1 MLRESMGRKMT
12 SKEEQDVQFY
22 RGSAVHEY
30 VKKLSM
36 SDAEKK
42 VVNAAIAT
50 AQTKN
55 PNLALIQESDALLNK
70 IAEEKRTVKVTQVS
84 DKDLAR
90 AVADV
95 NMSKYKAPP
104 SSFTAPRESN
114 ATYRWVSGLLVVAV
128 VAAIVSYAMDHQ
140 GKYTY
145 QEAID
150 KCSEKN
156 QVLPITIADFVD
168 SGYRFGQP
176 AEFWTAKG
184 TLMVSQAWS
193 IHQANPDSAGYS
205 YICVDA
211 NGKEWSP
218 Y

>member
-1 MLRESMGRKMT
+1 MT

-30 VKKLSM
+30 VKKMHLS
-36 SDAEKK
+36 EEEEK
-42 VVNAAIAT
+42 VVEVAIAT
-50 AQTKN
+50 AKKEN
-55 PNLALIQESDALLNK
+55 PDLTLIQESDALLNK
-70 IAEEKRTVKVTQVS
+70 IAEEKRTVKATQVS

-95 NMSKYKAPP
+95 NMSKYKSPP
-104 SSFTAPRESN
+104 SSFTTPQNSN
-114 ATYRWVSGLLVVAV
+114 ATFRWVSGLLVGAV

-140 GKYTY
+140 GKFTY
-145 QEAID
+145 QEAVE
-150 KCSEKN
+150 KCTEKN

-168 SGYRFGQP
+168 SGYKFGQP
-176 AEFWTAKG
+176 AEFWTANG
-184 TLMVSQAWS
+184 TLMISQAWQTEQS
-193 IHQANPDSAGYS
+193 DPDSAGYS
-205 YICVDA
+205 YICVDK

>member
-1 MLRESMGRKMT
+1 MT
-12 SKEEQDVQFY
+12 NKEGQDVQFY

-30 VKKLSM
+30 VKKLNLR
-36 SDAEKK
+36 DAEKK
-42 VVNAAIAT
+42 IVDAAIAT
-50 AQTKN
+50 AQAEN

-70 IAEEKRTVKVTQVS
+70 IAEEKRTVKKAAPVNE
-84 DKDLAR
+84 KDLAK
-90 AVADV
+90 AIADV
-95 NMSKYKAPP
+95 NMLKYKAPP
-104 SSFTAPRESN
+104 SSFTTPRESN
-114 ATYRWVSGLLVVAV
+114 ATFRWVSGLLVGAV
-128 VAAIVSYAMDHQ
+128 VAGIVSYAMDHQ

-145 QEAID
+145 EEAVE

-184 TLMVSQAWS
+184 TLMISQAWQVE
-193 IHQANPDSAGYS
+193 QADPNSAGYS
-205 YICVDA
+205 YICVDK

-218 Y
+218 

>member
-1 MLRESMGRKMT
+1 MPRESMGRKMT

-42 VVNAAIAT
+42 VVDTAIAT
-50 AQTKN
+50 AQTEN

-84 DKDLAR
+84 EKDLAR
-90 AVADV
+90 AVADT
-95 NMSKYKAPP
+95 NMSKYKTPP
-104 SSFTAPRESN
+104 SSFTTPRKSN
-114 ATYRWVSGLLVVAV
+114 ATYRWVSGLLVGAV
-128 VAAIVSYAMDHQ
+128 VTAIISYAMGHQ
-140 GKYTY
+140 GKFTY
-145 QEAID
+145 QEAVE
-150 KCSEKN
+150 KCREKK
-156 QVLPITIADFVD
+156 QVLPLTIADFVD
-168 SGYRFGQP
+168 SGYKFGQP
-176 AEFWTAKG
+176 AEFWTANG
-184 TLMVSQAWS
+184 TLMISQAWR
-193 IHQANPDSAGYS
+193 IHQADTDRAGYS
-205 YICVDA
+205 YICVDK